1 MDQRG
6 LCQRPLIFRPLRGGV
21 CPGTCYHAHEETAP
35 AQCWFHP
42 PLILAP
48 SEHES
53 TTMAVETPPAPAAA
67 RRPERGKRKQRPQI
81 APVRYG
87 TIVVGSAVFLL
98 GGYWDVSWHI
108 IVGRDT
114 FWSPPHLVLYA
125 GIIAILAA
133 CAAAVT
139 QAVAAARGRGPALP
153 GPLVTLPLG
162 LRLPPGIL
170 VTLVG
175 AGMSLASAPIDDT
188 WHRLYGLDVTVW
200 SPPHIMLV
208 AGMVIAPFGA
218 LIGLAL
224 ETNHQLPT
232 RLRRL
237 WHATAQ
243 LWRMPS
249 SELGAVAA
257 GGLMLATALAV
268 LAEYDFDLPRYQL
281 VYHPVLLSA
290 LSAFILVTAARASG
304 RIGAATLA
312 ALAYT
317 AMRLAI
323 HVELVLL
330 DGIRPQIPLVLAAAP
345 IIDLVLVGL
354 PVRPLWVRAALAGA
368 GFAGALTA
376 VQVPYLQA
384 YGWVQWEP
392 AMLSVAAPWLLT
404 LSAAGAT
411 LGWLVGSTLRPVHEG
426 HEG

>member
-1 MDQRG
+1 M
-6 LCQRPLIFRPLRGGV
+6 
-21 CPGTCYHAHEETAP
+21 
-35 AQCWFHP
+35 
-42 PLILAP
+42 
-48 SEHES
+48 
-53 TTMAVETPPAPAAA
+53 
-67 RRPERGKRKQRPQI
+67 
-81 APVRYG
+81 RYG
-87 TIVVGSAVFLL
+87 TIVAGSAIFLL

-108 IVGRDT
+108 IIGRDT

-133 CAAAVT
+133 CGSAVAQAA
-139 QAVAAARGRGPALP
+139 AAARGRGPALP
-153 GPLVTLPLG
+153 GPLVTLPFG

-170 VTLVG
+170 VTMVG

-218 LIGLAL
+218 LIGLTL
-224 ETNHQLPT
+224 ETNRRLPA

-237 WHATAQ
+237 WHDTGQ

-249 SELGAVAA
+249 SELAAIAA
-257 GGLMLATALAV
+257 GGVMMATALAV
-268 LAEYDFDLPRYQL
+268 LAEYDFDLPIYQL
-281 VYHPVLLSA
+281 VYHPIILSA
-290 LSAFILVTAARASG
+290 LSAFILVAAARASG

-323 HVELVLL
+323 HAELVLL

-354 PVRPLWVRAALAGA
+354 PLRPLWLRAALAGA
-368 GFAGALTA
+368 GFAGALVA
-376 VQVPYLQA
+376 VQLPYLQA
-384 YGWVQWEP
+384 RGWVQWEP
-392 AMLSVAAPWLLT
+392 EMLAVAAPWMLG
-404 LSAAGAT
+404 LSAAGAA
-411 LGWLVGSTLRPVHEG
+411 LGWLVGSTLRPVHEAP
-426 HEG
+426 ED

>member
-1 MDQRG
+1 MGRAWQMG
-6 LCQRPLIFRPLRGGV
+6 W
-21 CPGTCYHAHEETAP
+21 P
-35 AQCWFHP
+35 A
-42 PLILAP
+42 A
-48 SEHES
+48 S
-53 TTMAVETPPAPAAA
+53 TTMGVETAEVATPPAATS
-67 RRPERGKRKQRPQI
+67 RPERGKRKQR
-81 APVRYG
+81 VRYG
-87 TIVVGSAVFLL
+87 TIVAGSAIFLL

-108 IVGRDT
+108 IIGRDT

-133 CAAAVT
+133 CGSAVA

-153 GPLVTLPLG
+153 GPLVALPFG

-218 LIGLAL
+218 LIGLTL
-224 ETNHQLPT
+224 ETNRRLPA
-232 RLRRL
+232 RLRRM
-237 WHATAQ
+237 WHDTGQ

-249 SELGAVAA
+249 SELAAIAA
-257 GGLMLATALAV
+257 GGVMLATALAV
-268 LAEYDFDLPRYQL
+268 LAEYDFDLPIYQL
-281 VYHPVLLSA
+281 VYHPIILSA
-290 LSAFILVTAARASG
+290 LSAFILVGAARASG

-317 AMRLAI
+317 TMRLAV
-323 HVELVLL
+323 HAELVLL

-345 IIDLVLVGL
+345 LIDLVLVGL
-354 PVRPLWVRAALAGA
+354 PLRPMWVRAALAGA
-368 GFAGALTA
+368 GFAGALVA

-384 YGWVQWEP
+384 RGWVQWEP
-392 AMLSVAAPWLLT
+392 EMLAVAAPWMLG
-404 LSAAGAT
+404 LSAVGAV
-411 LGWLVGSTLRPVHEG
+411 LGWLVGSTLRPVHEAP
-426 HEG
+426 ED

>member
-1 MDQRG
+1 
-6 LCQRPLIFRPLRGGV
+6 
-21 CPGTCYHAHEETAP
+21 
-35 AQCWFHP
+35 
-42 PLILAP
+42 
-48 SEHES
+48 
-53 TTMAVETPPAPAAA
+53 MAVETAEVATPPAAT
-67 RRPERGKRKQRPQI
+67 RRPERGTGKRRPRI
-81 APVRYG
+81 ARVRYG
-87 TIVVGSAVFLL
+87 TIVAGSAVFLL

-133 CAAAVT
+133 CGAAVA
-139 QAVAAARGRGPALP
+139 QAAAAARGRGPALP
-153 GPLVTLPLG
+153 GPLVPLPFG

-218 LIGLAL
+218 LIGLTL
-224 ETNHQLPT
+224 ETNHQLPV
-232 RLRRL
+232 RLRRM
-237 WHATAQ
+237 WHDTGQ
-243 LWRMPS
+243 LWRLPR
-249 SELGAVAA
+249 SELTAHRGRRDDTGDRA
-257 GGLMLATALAV
+257 GRADRVRLRSADLWVGLPP
-268 LAEYDFDLPRYQL
+268 D
-281 VYHPVLLSA
+281 HPVGT
-290 LSAFILVTAARASG
+290 LSAFILVAAARASG

-317 AMRLAI
+317 AMRLAA
-323 HVELVLL
+323 HAELVLL

-354 PVRPLWVRAALAGA
+354 PLRPLWLRAALAGA
-368 GFAGALTA
+368 GFAGALVA
-376 VQVPYLQA
+376 VQLPYLQA

-392 AMLSVAAPWLLT
+392 EMLAVAAPWMLG
-404 LSAAGAT
+404 LSAAGAA
-411 LGWLVGSTLRPVHEG
+411 LGWLVGSTLRPVHEMP
-426 HEG
+426 EDLASDA

>member
-1 MDQRG
+1 
-6 LCQRPLIFRPLRGGV
+6 
-21 CPGTCYHAHEETAP
+21 
-35 AQCWFHP
+35 
-42 PLILAP
+42 
-48 SEHES
+48 
-53 TTMAVETPPAPAAA
+53 MAVETAEVATPPAAT
-67 RRPERGKRKQRPQI
+67 RRPERGTGKRRLRI
-81 APVRYG
+81 ARVRYG
-87 TIVVGSAVFLL
+87 TIVAGSAVFLL

-133 CAAAVT
+133 CGSAVAQAA
-139 QAVAAARGRGPALP
+139 AAARGRGPALP
-153 GPLVTLPLG
+153 GPLVPLPFG

-218 LIGLAL
+218 LIGLTL
-224 ETNHQLPT
+224 ETNHQLPV
-232 RLRRL
+232 RLRRM
-237 WHATAQ
+237 WHDTGQ
-243 LWRMPS
+243 LWRLPR
-249 SELGAVAA
+249 SEITAIAA
-257 GGLMLATALAV
+257 GGMILAIALAV
-268 LAEYDFDLPRYQL
+268 LTEYDFDLPIYGL
-281 VYHPVLLSA
+281 VYHPIILSS
-290 LSAFILVTAARASG
+290 LSAFILVAAARASG

-317 AMRLAI
+317 AMRLAA
-323 HVELVLL
+323 HAELVLL

-354 PVRPLWVRAALAGA
+354 PLRPLWLRAALAGA
-368 GFAGALTA
+368 GFAGALVA
-376 VQVPYLQA
+376 VQLPYLQA

-392 AMLSVAAPWLLT
+392 EMLAVAAPWMLG
-404 LSAAGAT
+404 LSAAGAA
-411 LGWLVGSTLRPVHEG
+411 LGWLVGSTLRPVHEVP
-426 HEG
+426 EDLASDA

>member
-1 MDQRG
+1 MGRAWQMG
-6 LCQRPLIFRPLRGGV
+6 W
-21 CPGTCYHAHEETAP
+21 P
-35 AQCWFHP
+35 A
-42 PLILAP
+42 A
-48 SEHES
+48 S
-53 TTMAVETPPAPAAA
+53 TTMGVETAEVATPPAAT
-67 RRPERGKRKQRPQI
+67 RRPKRGKRKQRPRI
-81 APVRYG
+81 ARARYG
-87 TIVVGSAVFLL
+87 TIVAGSAVFLL

-108 IVGRDT
+108 IIGRDT

-133 CAAAVT
+133 CGSAVA

-153 GPLVTLPLG
+153 GPLVALPFG

-218 LIGLAL
+218 LIGLTL
-224 ETNHQLPT
+224 ETNRRLPA
-232 RLRRL
+232 RLRRM
-237 WHATAQ
+237 WHDTGQ

-249 SELGAVAA
+249 SELAAIAA
-257 GGLMLATALAV
+257 GGVMLATALAV
-268 LAEYDFDLPRYQL
+268 LAEYDFDLPIYQL
-281 VYHPVLLSA
+281 VYHPIILSA
-290 LSAFILVTAARASG
+290 LSAFILVGAARASG

-317 AMRLAI
+317 TMRLAV
-323 HVELVLL
+323 HAELVLL

-345 IIDLVLVGL
+345 LIDLVLVGL
-354 PVRPLWVRAALAGA
+354 PLRPMWVRAALAGA
-368 GFAGALTA
+368 GFAGALVA

-384 YGWVQWEP
+384 RGWVQWEP
-392 AMLSVAAPWLLT
+392 EMLAVAAPWMLG
-404 LSAAGAT
+404 LSAVGAV
-411 LGWLVGSTLRPVHEG
+411 LGWLVGSTLRPVHEAP
-426 HEG
+426 ED

>member
-1 MDQRG
+1 
-6 LCQRPLIFRPLRGGV
+6 
-21 CPGTCYHAHEETAP
+21 
-35 AQCWFHP
+35 
-42 PLILAP
+42 
-48 SEHES
+48 
-53 TTMAVETPPAPAAA
+53 MAVETAEVATPPAAA
-67 RRPERGKRKQRPQI
+67 RRPKRGTGKRRPRT
-81 APVRYG
+81 ARVRYG
-87 TIVVGSAVFLL
+87 TIVAGSAVFLL

-133 CAAAVT
+133 CGSAVAQAA
-139 QAVAAARGRGPALP
+139 AAARGRGPALP
-153 GPLVTLPLG
+153 GPLVTLPFG

-218 LIGLAL
+218 LIGLTL
-224 ETNHQLPT
+224 ETNHQLPV
-232 RLRRL
+232 RLRRM
-237 WHATAQ
+237 WHDTGQ
-243 LWRMPS
+243 LWRLPR
-249 SELGAVAA
+249 SELAGIAA
-257 GGLMLATALAV
+257 GGVILATALAV
-268 LAEYDFDLPRYQL
+268 LAEYDFDLPIYGL
-281 VYHPVLLSA
+281 VYHPIILSS
-290 LSAFILVTAARASG
+290 LSAFILVAAARASG

-317 AMRLAI
+317 AMRLAV
-323 HVELVLL
+323 HAELVLL

-354 PVRPLWVRAALAGA
+354 PLRPLWVRAALAGA
-368 GFAGALTA
+368 GFAGALIA
-376 VQVPYLQA
+376 VQLPYLQA

-392 AMLSVAAPWLLT
+392 EMLAVAAPWMLG
-404 LSAAGAT
+404 LSAAGAA
-411 LGWLVGSTLRPVHEG
+411 LGWLVGSTLRPVHEAP
-426 HEG
+426 ED

>member
-1 MDQRG
+1 MPEAQQPCR
-6 LCQRPLIFRPLRGGV
+6 V
-21 CPGTCYHAHEETAP
+21 YSSAP
-35 AQCWFHP
+35 T
-42 PLILAP
+42 LAL
-48 SEHES
+48 SEHRS
-53 TTMAVETPPAPAAA
+53 TTMAVESAEVATPPAAT
-67 RRPERGKRKQRPQI
+67 RRPERGTRKQPPRTGR
-81 APVRYG
+81 VRYG

-108 IVGRDT
+108 IIGRDT

-133 CAAAVT
+133 CASAVAQAA
-139 QAVAAARGRGPALP
+139 AAARGRGPALP
-153 GPLVTLPLG
+153 GPLVALPFG

-170 VTLVG
+170 VTMVG

-218 LIGLAL
+218 LIGLTL
-224 ETNHQLPT
+224 ETNRRLPA
-232 RLRRL
+232 RLRRM
-237 WHATAQ
+237 WHDTGQ

-249 SELGAVAA
+249 SELAAIAA
-257 GGLMLATALAV
+257 GGVILATALAV
-268 LAEYDFDLPRYQL
+268 LAEYDFDLPIYQL
-281 VYHPVLLSA
+281 VYHPIILSA
-290 LSAFILVTAARASG
+290 LSAFILVAAARASG

-323 HVELVLL
+323 HAELVLL

-345 IIDLVLVGL
+345 LIDLVLVGL
-354 PVRPLWVRAALAGA
+354 PLRPMWVRAALAGA
-368 GFAGALTA
+368 GFAGALVA

-384 YGWVQWEP
+384 RGWVQWEP
-392 AMLSVAAPWLLT
+392 EMLAVAAPWMLG
-404 LSAAGAT
+404 LSAVGAV
-411 LGWLVGSTLRPVHEG
+411 LGWLVGSTLRPVHEAP
-426 HEG
+426 ED

>member
-1 MDQRG
+1 
-6 LCQRPLIFRPLRGGV
+6 
-21 CPGTCYHAHEETAP
+21 
-35 AQCWFHP
+35 
-42 PLILAP
+42 
-48 SEHES
+48 
-53 TTMAVETPPAPAAA
+53 MAVESAEVATPPAAT
-67 RRPERGKRKQRPQI
+67 RRPERGTRKQPPRTGR
-81 APVRYG
+81 VRYG

-108 IVGRDT
+108 IIGRDT

-133 CAAAVT
+133 CASAVAQAA
-139 QAVAAARGRGPALP
+139 AAAAARGRGPALP
-153 GPLVTLPLG
+153 GPLVALPFG

-218 LIGLAL
+218 LIGLTL
-224 ETNHQLPT
+224 ETNHRLPT

-237 WHATAQ
+237 WHDTGQ

-249 SELGAVAA
+249 SELAAIAA
-257 GGLMLATALAV
+257 GGVILATALAV
-268 LAEYDFDLPRYQL
+268 LAEYDFDLPIYQL
-281 VYHPVLLSA
+281 VYHPIILSA
-290 LSAFILVTAARASG
+290 LSAFILVAAARASG

-323 HVELVLL
+323 HAELVLL

-345 IIDLVLVGL
+345 MIDLVLVGL
-354 PVRPLWVRAALAGA
+354 PLRPLWVRAALAGA
-368 GFAGALTA
+368 GFAGALVA
-376 VQVPYLQA
+376 VQLPYLQA
-384 YGWVQWEP
+384 RGWVQWEP
-392 AMLSVAAPWLLT
+392 EMLSVAAPWMLA
-404 LSAAGAT
+404 LSAAAAA
-411 LGWLVGSTLRPVHEG
+411 LGWLVGSTLRPVHEAP
-426 HEG
+426 ETPED

>member
-1 MDQRG
+1 
-6 LCQRPLIFRPLRGGV
+6 
-21 CPGTCYHAHEETAP
+21 
-35 AQCWFHP
+35 
-42 PLILAP
+42 
-48 SEHES
+48 
-53 TTMAVETPPAPAAA
+53 MAVETAEVVPPPTATRRAEGGTRQQRRRVA
-67 RRPERGKRKQRPQI
+67 R
-81 APVRYG
+81 ARYG
-87 TIVVGSAVFLL
+87 TIVAGSALFLL

-108 IVGRDT
+108 IIGRDT

-133 CAAAVT
+133 CGAAVA
-139 QAVAAARGRGPALP
+139 QAAAAARGRGPALP
-153 GPLVTLPLG
+153 GPLVTLPFG

-175 AGMSLASAPIDDT
+175 AAMSLASAPIDDT

-218 LIGLAL
+218 LIGLTL
-224 ETNHQLPT
+224 ETNRRLPT

-237 WHATAQ
+237 WHDTGQ
-243 LWRMPS
+243 LWRMPG
-249 SELGAVAA
+249 SELAGIAA
-257 GGLMLATALAV
+257 GGVILATALAV
-268 LAEYDFDLPRYQL
+268 LAEYDFDLPIYGL
-281 VYHPVLLSA
+281 VYHPVILSA
-290 LSAFILVTAARASG
+290 LSAFILVGAARASG

-317 AMRLAI
+317 AVRLAV

-354 PVRPLWVRAALAGA
+354 PLRPLWLRAALAGA
-368 GFAGALTA
+368 GFAGALVA

-392 AMLSVAAPWLLT
+392 EMLAVAAPWMLG
-404 LSAAGAT
+404 LSAAGAA
-411 LGWLVGSTLRPVHEG
+411 LGWLVGSTLRPVREAP
-426 HEG
+426 ED